1 VQVGKCNWS
10 SEIYILNVLTGICG
24 LLIAQGLKKRGV
36 SFEIFEKESTAG
48 RSRDWGMA
56 YFWSADYLP
65 YLLPPELVDRLQ
77 EIQVD
82 PWYKAQSVESMTVTN
97 GLDGS
102 TIKVVPSPGGRRVGR
117 KATRK
122 LIAEGIDVQVGPCPR
137 WKYMDAAL
145 TAR

>member
-1 VQVGKCNWS
+1 MHCTAVRCIQDIGYSLMV
-10 SEIYILNVLTGICG
+10 TGICG
-24 LLIAQGLKKRGV
+24 LLIAQGLKKHGI
-36 SFEIFEKESTAG
+36 SFEILEKETSAG

-65 YLLPPELVDRLQ
+65 YLLPTDLVERLQ

-82 PWYKAQSVESMTVTN
+82 PWYKAQAVECMTVTN
-97 GLDGS
+97 GLDGG

-122 LIAEGIDVQVGPCPR
+122 LFAEGIDVKVCTPIYVLAGITG
-137 WKYMDAAL
+137 L
-145 TAR
+145 

>member
-1 VQVGKCNWS
+1 
-10 SEIYILNVLTGICG
+10 
-24 LLIAQGLKKRGV
+24 
-36 SFEIFEKESTAG
+36 
-48 RSRDWGMA
+48 MA

-82 PWYKAQSVESMTVTN
+82 PWYTSQPIECMTVTN

-122 LIAEGIDVQVGPCPR
+122 LFAEGIDVKVRQYR
-137 WKYMDAAL
+137 
-145 TAR
+145 RRHN